1 MRRFRFR
8 LERVLRYRE
17 SREEVAYR
25 ALQEAI
31 RERVQHEARI
41 QDLHRQIQQIASS
54 SIQPHEWQAR
64 EQSLSALQTRL
75 QSLYDMLPIL
85 VEQENRARGVYLQA
99 RQQREALTRLRARA
113 YEHYQH
119 ELQTALQ
126 NQMDEVVIYAYQR
139 SLSENSPTSGGNP
152 EAG

>member
-8 LERVLRYRE
+8 LDRVLRYRE

-31 RERVQHEARI
+31 RERVQHESRI
-41 QDLHRQIQQIASS
+41 QALHRQIQQIASEPTPP
-54 SIQPHEWQAR
+54 QEWKAR
-64 EQSLSALQTRL
+64 EQSLNALQTRL
-75 QSLYDMLPIL
+75 QALYDLLPIL
-85 VEQENRARGVYLQA
+85 VEQENRAREVYLQA
-99 RQQREALTRLRARA
+99 RQQREALTRLRTRA
-113 YEHYQH
+113 YEHYQN

-139 SLSENSPTSGGNP
+139 NLSENPPASGGDS

>member
-31 RERVQHEARI
+31 RERAQHETQI
-41 QDLHRQIQQIASS
+41 QQLHQQIQQIASTPTS
-54 SIQPHEWQAR
+54 PREWQAR

-75 QSLYDMLPIL
+75 QALYDVLPLL
-85 VEQENRARGVYLQA
+85 VEQENRAREVYLQA

-126 NQMDEVVIYAYQR
+126 NQMDEVVTYAYQR
-139 SLSENSPTSGGNP
+139 NLSENPPTSGGNP